1 MKEPKQRKNAITT
14 KPEPDG
20 ATTSGSGLVVDIC
33 GSTEGLNRHLVRRW
47 SKMILRHLGL
57 KRAELSLA
65 FVTDP
70 TIQSLNC
77 HYRSKDKATDV
88 LSFPLADK
96 MYPFLMGDV
105 VVSTD
110 TARRQAIRRKQ
121 KFDVVI
127 RRLLI
132 HGILHLVGY
141 DHEISRSEAVRMG
154 KKEREVRT
162 LFGKLAR

>member
-1 MKEPKQRKNAITT
+1 M
-14 KPEPDG
+14 
-20 ATTSGSGLVVDIC
+20 
-33 GSTEGLNRHLVRRW
+33 
-47 SKMILRHLGL
+47 
-57 KRAELSLA
+57 
-65 FVTDP
+65 
-70 TIQSLNC
+70 
-77 HYRSKDKATDV
+77 

-127 RRLLI
+127 IRLLI

-162 LFGKLAR
+162 LFEELSR

>member
-1 MKEPKQRKNAITT
+1 M
-14 KPEPDG
+14 
-20 ATTSGSGLVVDIC
+20 
-33 GSTEGLNRHLVRRW
+33 
-47 SKMILRHLGL
+47 
-57 KRAELSLA
+57 
-65 FVTDP
+65 
-70 TIQSLNC
+70 
-77 HYRSKDKATDV
+77 

-121 KFDVVI
+121 KFDVVVI
-127 RRLLI
+127 RLLI

-162 LFGKLAR
+162 LFGELAR

>member
-1 MKEPKQRKNAITT
+1 M
-14 KPEPDG
+14 
-20 ATTSGSGLVVDIC
+20 
-33 GSTEGLNRHLVRRW
+33 
-47 SKMILRHLGL
+47 
-57 KRAELSLA
+57 
-65 FVTDP
+65 
-70 TIQSLNC
+70 
-77 HYRSKDKATDV
+77 

-110 TARRQAIRRKQ
+110 TARRQAIRREQ

-127 RRLLI
+127 IRLLI

-162 LFGKLAR
+162 LFGDLAR

>member
-1 MKEPKQRKNAITT
+1 M
-14 KPEPDG
+14 
-20 ATTSGSGLVVDIC
+20 
-33 GSTEGLNRHLVRRW
+33 
-47 SKMILRHLGL
+47 
-57 KRAELSLA
+57 
-65 FVTDP
+65 
-70 TIQSLNC
+70 
-77 HYRSKDKATDV
+77 

-162 LFGKLAR
+162 LFGDLAR